1 MNRLPEDPVVA
12 EIHAIRQALLDECGG
27 DINEYRR
34 RARERQ
40 SASGRQ
46 IITVPFRKRTEP
58 KVEPERRIG
67 PTPKAEAL
75 GRRRVNLG
83 RSVT

>member
-58 KVEPERRIG
+58 SVPPESPAPRAPNG
-67 PTPKAEAL
+67 QSNPAT
-75 GRRRVNLG
+75 G
-83 RSVT
+83 